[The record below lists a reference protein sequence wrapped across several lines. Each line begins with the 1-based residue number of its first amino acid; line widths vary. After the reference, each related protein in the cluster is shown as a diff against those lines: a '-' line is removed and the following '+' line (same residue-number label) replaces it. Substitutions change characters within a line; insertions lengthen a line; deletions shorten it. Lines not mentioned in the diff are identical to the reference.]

1 MITISGVGMMSNRR
15 QEKRSHKEHM
25 QWFCLARLNYI
36 SACGKHAFI
45 TVDNAIAQRK
55 TNLRAMA
62 NRIVRHDRALMLC
75 EGYRP

>member
-1 MITISGVGMMSNRR
+1 MITVRGVAMMSKRPR
-15 QEKRSHKEHM
+15 EKRSHKEHI
-25 QWFCLARLNYI
+25 QWFGLARLNYI
-36 SACGKHAFI
+36 SACGKHAFV

-62 NRIVRHDRALMLC
+62 NRIVRHDRAIMIC